1 MSTSPAPARRWRGWA
16 AAAPGLVLTALLADP
31 GAALAATPAHA
42 LGGYSYQYAPR
53 SAGAATNP
61 DRSGAEGPVL
71 LVGAGTVFAAAT
83 AFGALVLRRRSA
95 QSRG

>member
-1 MSTSPAPARRWRGWA
+1 MSSSPAPARRWRGWA
-16 AAAPGLVLTALLADP
+16 AAAPGLVLTALLAAP
-31 GAALAATPAHA
+31 GTATAAPAHA

-53 SAGAATNP
+53 STGAATTP

-71 LVGAGTVFAAAT
+71 LVGAGTLFAAAT

-95 QSRG
+95 QSRR